1 MSLTRDIVQDAMRE
15 SNLIALGAE
24 PDAAQGQEAMRLLNR
39 IVAGIFGNEVG
50 ENLNDWVIPGPYGL
64 VTTPWLQWLP
74 PDIRLILGEG
84 AGAQTFKLNPY
95 PANGDRIQLIDSGSG
110 FAANPVT
117 LQVQAAQFEG
127 SSSDYVADPNGFNQT
142 WIYRDDTSNWAR
154 VLPVDPAGEFPFPEA
169 YDDAFVQM
177 LALRLS
183 PRYQQQFSDESRIAL
198 QRNMNQLK
206 AFYSRTRVTPSDLA
220 TIRLT
225 QAGYGGW
232 AAGDYGGGPYTTQLF
247 LNGIP
252 W

>member
-1 MSLTRDIVQDAMRE
+1 MTLVREIVIDAYRE
-15 SNLIALGAE
+15 SNLIGLGE
-24 PDAAQGQEAMRLLNR
+24 EGDSAQGQEGFRLLNR

-64 VTTPWLQWLP
+64 ITTPWLQWLP

-84 AGAQTFKLNPY
+84 AGAQLFKLNPY
-95 PANGDRIQLIDSGSG
+95 PVNGDRIQLIDSGSG

-117 LQVQAAQFEG
+117 FQVQAAQFEG
-127 SSSDYVADPNGFNQT
+127 SSADYVADTDGFNRT

-154 VLPVDPAGEFPFPEA
+154 ILPLDPAGEFPFPNA

-177 LALRLS
+177 LALRLN
-183 PRYQQQFSDESRIAL
+183 PRYQQELSNDSKIAM

-206 AFYSRTRVTPSDLA
+206 AFYSRTRVTPADLA

-232 AAGDYGGGPYTTQLF
+232 CAGDYGGGPYTTQLF